1 MKRLKTPLCGN
12 TTVIL
17 LLWFAVICAAPDI
30 THAYILNRW
39 VFDSAGGYTF
49 STGYINLSAVAQS
62 TPPGVSVSTGYRN
75 YAGFL
80 HSVAAEGNLL
90 PDYTVSLAFA
100 GTGSG
105 TVTSFPAGIQCNV
118 NCSAPFNAYFP
129 VTLTPTADQYMI
141 FSGWNGGGCSGSD
154 PCTIT
159 LTGNISV
166 TATFDRDAEHAVYI
180 PGATPGTGTYYATLQ
195 AAYDGAESG
204 AAVSAWAT
212 TYLESLICGQAKS
225 VILKGG
231 YDQSYTSQTGYTTL
245 DGVLNIRQGRVTA
258 ERLKVK

>member
-1 MKRLKTPLCGN
+1 MNILKLFASGTFCL
-12 TTVIL
+12 VL
-17 LLWFAVICAAPDI
+17 LLSVN
-30 THAYILNRW
+30 HAMADTTPAYYLKQW
-39 VFDSAGGYTF
+39 VFDAAGGL
-49 STGYINLSAVAQS
+49 ST
-62 TPPGVSVSTGYRN
+62 STGYRN
-75 YAGFL
+75 LSVVAQSSPLGTASSTGYRNHPGFL

-90 PDYTVSLAFA
+90 PDYTVSLTFA

-141 FSGWNGGGCSGSD
+141 FSGWSGGGCSGSD

-159 LTGNISV
+159 LTGNTSV

-212 TYLESLICGQAKS
+212 TYLESLTCGQAKS